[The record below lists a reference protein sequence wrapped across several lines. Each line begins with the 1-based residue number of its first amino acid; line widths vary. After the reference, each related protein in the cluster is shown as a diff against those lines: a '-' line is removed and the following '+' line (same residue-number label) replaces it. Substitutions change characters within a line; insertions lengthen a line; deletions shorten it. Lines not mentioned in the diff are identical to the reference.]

1 MYLLMAII
9 ADADKVVHVLDELY
23 QSGIKGATVIDS
35 TGMAHLVSEKIPIF
49 SQYGHLGVERFNK
62 TLLLVIKDEKQVDKA
77 VEVIEGVVGDLS
89 LPETGIICVI
99 PVLYALG
106 IN

>member
-9 ADADKVVHVLDELY
+9 NDADKVVHVLDGLY
-23 QSGIKGATVIDS
+23 QCGIKGATVIES

-49 SQYGHLGVERFNK
+49 SQYGQLGVERYNK
-62 TLLLVIKDEKQVDKA
+62 TLMLVIKDEKQVDLA
-77 VEVIEGVVGDLS
+77 IEVIEEVVGDLS
-89 LPETGIICVI
+89 KPETGIICVI
-99 PVLYALG
+99 PVLYTVG